1 MKAHEYNDQSIL
13 SIGPFTVT
21 FVKTKHPVPC
31 YGMRIEADG
40 KSLFYTADSAFL
52 ESFVPFGRN
61 VDLLLCECNFY
72 GNMDASDAGHM
83 TSLDAGKLAHEA
95 NVKKLILTHLPH
107 FGELDQ
113 LVTEAKSIYKGKVEL
128 ARKDMEIIYLGGE
141 NMLFIDNKGITD
153 PRINLAIEE
162 YALKNLD
169 INESY
174 LLFYINQP
182 SIIIGKNQNTIE
194 EINTDYVEKQGLH
207 VVRRLSGG
215 GAVYH
220 DLGNLN
226 FSFITKDD
234 GESFHNFKKFTEPV
248 VTALHKLGVKAEL
261 SGRNDIIAEGRKISG
276 NAQFSTKGR
285 MFSHGTLLFDSEM
298 ENVVSA
304 LNVKKD
310 KIESKGIKSIRSRVA
325 NISEFLSKKMT
336 IEEFR
341 STLLDFIFDDNNVE
355 EYILTEED
363 WKKIHELSKER
374 YQNWDWNYGKS
385 PKFNLQHSNRFPI
398 GQIDVRLEV
407 NKGIIE
413 NCKIYGDFF
422 GVGNIEEIEEKLT
435 GTRYERKEIAQSL
448 EGVDIPHYFGNITR
462 EEFLDL
468 VY

>member
-1 MKAHEYNDQSIL
+1 
-13 SIGPFTVT
+13 
-21 FVKTKHPVPC
+21 
-31 YGMRIEADG
+31 
-40 KSLFYTADSAFL
+40 
-52 ESFVPFGRN
+52 
-61 VDLLLCECNFY
+61 
-72 GNMDASDAGHM
+72 
-83 TSLDAGKLAHEA
+83 
-95 NVKKLILTHLPH
+95 
-107 FGELDQ
+107 
-113 LVTEAKSIYKGKVEL
+113 
-128 ARKDMEIIYLGGE
+128 
-141 NMLFIDNKGITD
+141 MLFIDNKGITD

-174 LLFYINQP
+174 LLFYINEP

-194 EINTDYVEKQGLH
+194 EINTDYVEKLGLH

-304 LNVKKD
+304 LRVKKD

-325 NISEFLSKKMT
+325 NISEFLSEKMT
-336 IEEFR
+336 IEQFR
-341 STLLDFIFDDNNVE
+341 STLLDYIFDGSDVE
-355 EYILTEED
+355 EYVLTEED
-363 WKKIHELSKER
+363 WKNIHELSKER

-385 PKFNLQHSNRFPI
+385 PKFNLQHSHRFPV
-398 GQIDVRLEV
+398 GSIDVRLEV
-407 NKGIIE
+407 NKGKID
-413 NCKIYGDFF
+413 NCKIFGDFF
-422 GVGNIEEIEEKLT
+422 GVGNVEDIEEKLT
-435 GTRYERKEIAQSL
+435 GTRYERKDIAGAL
-448 EGVDIPHYFGNITR
+448 EGVDIQHYFGNVTKD
-462 EEFLDL
+462 EFVDL

>member
-1 MKAHEYNDQSIL
+1 
-13 SIGPFTVT
+13 
-21 FVKTKHPVPC
+21 
-31 YGMRIEADG
+31 
-40 KSLFYTADSAFL
+40 
-52 ESFVPFGRN
+52 
-61 VDLLLCECNFY
+61 
-72 GNMDASDAGHM
+72 
-83 TSLDAGKLAHEA
+83 
-95 NVKKLILTHLPH
+95 
-107 FGELDQ
+107 
-113 LVTEAKSIYKGKVEL
+113 
-128 ARKDMEIIYLGGE
+128 
-141 NMLFIDNKGITD
+141 MLFIDNKGITD

-174 LLFYINQP
+174 LLFYINEP

-304 LNVKKD
+304 LRVKKD

-325 NISEFLSKKMT
+325 NISEFLTEKMP

-341 STLLDFIFDDNNVE
+341 STLLDYIFDGSDVE
-355 EYILTEED
+355 EYVLTEED
-363 WKKIHELSKER
+363 WKNIHELSTER
-374 YQNWDWNYGKS
+374 YQNWDWNYGRS
-385 PKFNLQHSNRFPI
+385 PKFNLQHSHRFPV
-398 GQIDVRLEV
+398 GSIDVRLEV
-407 NKGIIE
+407 NKGKID
-413 NCKIYGDFF
+413 NCKIFGDFF
-422 GVGNIEEIEEKLT
+422 GVGNVEEIEEKLT
-435 GTRYERKEIAQSL
+435 GIRYEHKDIAGAL
-448 EGVDIPHYFGNITR
+448 EGVDIQHYFGNVTKD
-462 EEFLDL
+462 EFVNL